1 MRGPNKYHLKL
12 KRFFFNVMISV
23 YNVCLFLNFR
33 AAMEPDRTWEWVAPK
48 LVMYGGGA
56 KATFEPKPNSS
67 IVRFVATKKINIP
80 GQHCVRIY

>member
-1 MRGPNKYHLKL
+1 
-12 KRFFFNVMISV
+12 
-23 YNVCLFLNFR
+23 
-33 AAMEPDRTWEWVAPK
+33 MEPDRTWEWVAPK

-67 IVRFVATKKINIP
+67 IVRFVVTKKINIP